1 MATGQRFP
9 SVDHVMWRN
18 NLEDLPQAVG
28 SSLESLLQ
36 ASTPSFRQRTKAYA
50 LAVESYT
57 LPSSV
62 ETNACDSRLGLVYA
76 RATCYRSQKKTGRPY
91 KVRLTFKL
99 SSGAVEDATCECPA
113 GESGACSPILAA
125 LQLLIFMRK
134 RGYKEAPPE
143 LSCTELPQQWRRPR
157 RQGIRPVSVQEVD
170 WRSPRENGVPE
181 PTPRRLFD
189 ARAVKDDEK
198 EQLDSL
204 HQLGRVLKELGNDD
218 FGMVLMAAKG
228 LFVETKLGLA
238 PVGSPLSYQRAIV
251 PGGFKTW
258 MSSSISKGTG
268 DITPVPELLLFE
280 EALPHTL
287 CGTYTADELRILNAS
302 IF

>member
-9 SVDHVMWRN
+9 SVGHVMWRN
-18 NLEDLPQAVG
+18 NLEDLPQTVG

-36 ASTPSFRQRTKAYA
+36 ASTPSLRQRAKSYA

-76 RATCYRSQKKTGRPY
+76 RATCYRSRKKTGRPY
-91 KVRLTFKL
+91 EVRLTFKI

-113 GESGACSPILAA
+113 GESGACSHILAA

-134 RGYKEAPPE
+134 PARNCLNSGGDLGDKHKH
-143 LSCTELPQQWRRPR
+143 S
-157 RQGIRPVSVQEVD
+157 IRPVSVQVVD

-181 PTPRRLFD
+181 PTPTRLFD
-189 ARAVKDDEK
+189 ARAVNDDK
-198 EQLDSL
+198 KKQLDSL

-218 FGMVLMAAKG
+218 FGMVLMAAKEDYRSRRLQDMDG
-228 LFVETKLGLA
+228 
-238 PVGSPLSYQRAIV
+238 I
-251 PGGFKTW
+251 
-258 MSSSISKGTG
+258 
-268 DITPVPELLLFE
+268 
-280 EALPHTL
+280 
-287 CGTYTADELRILNAS
+287 
-302 IF
+302 